1 MARRSAGHLGD
12 IFTGV
17 ETKVPAFYPARKR
30 EVSTGWPALRRAMT
44 VRLFPMIRQQHFAQ
58 ALVIGA

>member
-44 VRLFPMIRQQHFAQ
+44 V
-58 ALVIGA
+58 